1 MFTQYG
7 YYEVKREKESIKF
20 NFELD
25 VLGMKEK
32 SEMIYSEEIIRAT
45 NNLIEA
51 FDKINIPNFSEIKY
65 FSKNEVDP
73 IDETVTGI
81 MITVTHKN
89 ENENEKEF
97 RIWFIDNQGK
107 FFFIMNKAEFFE
119 MLWELVEE

>member
-7 YYEVKREKESIKF
+7 YYDVKREKESIKF

-45 NNLIEA
+45 NNLIKA
-51 FDKINIPNFSEIKY
+51 FDKISIPDFSEIKY
-65 FSKNEVDP
+65 FSENVDP
-73 IDETVTGI
+73 IDEVVTGI
-81 MITVTHKN
+81 MITVTH

-107 FFFIMNKAEFFE
+107 FFFIMNKAEFFA